1 MPVRTL
7 LTLLAGLIA
16 TLVLGPIVI
25 IIAHVNPSSHWIE
38 RMIMIWSRVWLVTA
52 GCTLETQG
60 RENVDTT
67 RSQVVVA
74 NHLSNLDIMACFL
87 AVPLP
92 IRFLAKTELFK
103 VPVLSSAMR
112 AVGIVEVDRAARS
125 AIHEKVNQQA
135 KALVASGRSL
145 IIYPEGTRSRTGALR
160 SFKKGAFTMAI
171 AAQIPVLPVSIHGT
185 WQAWRPDSPWI
196 RGGRIKVVI
205 DAPISTE
212 GLSKEAATALAERAH
227 AVIEQRLHQLATA

>member
-1 MPVRTL
+1 
-7 LTLLAGLIA
+7 
-16 TLVLGPIVI
+16 
-25 IIAHVNPSSHWIE
+25 
-38 RMIMIWSRVWLVTA
+38 
-52 GCTLETQG
+52 
-60 RENVDTT
+60 
-67 RSQVVVA
+67 
-74 NHLSNLDIMACFL
+74 
-87 AVPLP
+87 
-92 IRFLAKTELFK
+92 
-103 VPVLSSAMR
+103 
-112 AVGIVEVDRAARS
+112 
-125 AIHEKVNQQA
+125 
-135 KALVASGRSL
+135 
-145 IIYPEGTRSRTGALR
+145 LR